1 MKNGKIY
8 MKLNSFSENIPIF
21 IVFKALGIESEQV
34 SYYNIIS
41 HFSLKGNFSINWIR
55 KTYG

>member
-34 SYYNIIS
+34 SYNKYN
-41 HFSLKGNFSINWIR
+41 
-55 KTYG
+55 Y